1 MDGNMASTM
10 KMITSSSNSSSNNFV
25 ANKTL
30 YTETTT
36 TVTTRQTKVN
46 SNDYTTPNIKNMLE
60 RQNSS
65 LYTGSI
71 FAALDALDE
80 DMQVKILV
88 LFVSIFALS
97 MVISDLDKITRISYY

>member
-1 MDGNMASTM
+1 MNGKMASAM

-25 ANKTL
+25 TGKTL
-30 YTETTT
+30 YTETTTT

-46 SNDYTTPNIKNMLE
+46 SNDYSTPNIKNMLE

-71 FAALDALDE
+71 FAAFNCG
-80 DMQVKILV
+80 DMQVKVLV
-88 LFVSIFALS
+88 LFVAIFS
-97 MVISDLDKITRISYY
+97 MSMEFNFTRIPYY

>member
-1 MDGNMASTM
+1 MDNDMASTM
-10 KMITSSSNSSSNNFV
+10 KMITSNSSSSSNNFV
-25 ANKTL
+25 TGKTL

-46 SNDYTTPNIKNMLE
+46 SNDYSTPNIKSMLE

-71 FAALDALDE
+71 FAAFNCG
-80 DMQVKILV
+80 DMQVKFL
-88 LFVSIFALS
+88 LQFVSIFS
-97 MVISDLDKITRISYY
+97 MSMQLY